1 MRKLII
7 ATRGSKL
14 ALAQTE
20 IVRRLLQ
27 EVQVETAI
35 HTITT
40 AGDRDRIHALV
51 KIGGRGVFVREI
63 ERELLSGEADL
74 AVHSAK
80 DLPYELAPGL
90 VIAGTPKAADP
101 RDALVTRKGKTGGGP
116 LVIGTGSPRR
126 IAELRPLYPE
136 AVFKDIRGN
145 VTTRLHKLDRGEYD
159 AIVLAMAGLER
170 MGVDASAYDLHP
182 FDVEQVMPAGC
193 QGIIAVECR
202 SRDRELMAL
211 LQKISHG
218 ITWRRFLLEREL
230 FCSMKVDCA
239 MAVGIHASFP
249 RKGEVRL
256 GAMLD
261 GVKAFRQGRT
271 ENYALLAASLKKEL
285 YDGKS

>member
-1 MRKLII
+1 MKKLII

-20 IVRRLLQ
+20 IVRRLLAR
-27 EVQVETAI
+27 EQVETEV

-90 VIAGTPKAADP
+90 VIAGTPQAADP
-101 RDALVTRKGKTGGGP
+101 RDALVTLKGKALTGHF
-116 LVIGTGSPRR
+116 VIGTGSPRR
-126 IAELRPLYPE
+126 IAEIRPLFPE
-136 AVFKDIRGN
+136 AEFRDIRGN

-170 MGVDASAYDLHP
+170 MDVDTAAYAIRP
-182 FDVEQVMPAGC
+182 FEVESVMPAGC

-202 SRDRELMAL
+202 SRDSELIAL
-211 LQKISHG
+211 LQKLSHRA
-218 ITWRRFLLEREL
+218 TWRRFTLEREL

-239 MAVGIHASFP
+239 MPVGIHASFP
-249 RKGEVRL
+249 RKGEIRL
-256 GAMLD
+256 GAMVD
-261 GVKAFRQGRT
+261 GRKAFRQGKA
-271 ENYALLAASLKKEL
+271 ENHALLAASLKEEL
-285 YDGKS
+285 YDGR

>member
-1 MRKLII
+1 MKKLII

-27 EVQVETAI
+27 REQVETEI

-80 DLPYELAPGL
+80 DLPYELASGL
-90 VIAGTPKAADP
+90 VIAGTPEAADP
-101 RDALVTRKGKTGGGP
+101 RDALVTLKGKSLTGP

-126 IAELRPLYPE
+126 IIEIRPLFPE
-136 AVFKDIRGN
+136 AVFRDIRGN
-145 VTTRLHKLDRGEYD
+145 VTTRLHKLERGEYD

-170 MGVDASAYDLHP
+170 MEVDSSAYDIHP
-182 FDVEQVMPAGC
+182 FSVENVIPAGC

-202 SRDRELMAL
+202 SRDRDLIAL
-211 LQKISHG
+211 LQKISHQ

-230 FCSMKVDCA
+230 FCGMKVDCA
-239 MAVGIHASFP
+239 MPVGIHASLL

-256 GAMLD
+256 GTMVD
-261 GVKAFRQGRT
+261 GKKACRQGR
-271 ENYALLAASLKKEL
+271 EKDHVLLAASLKKEL
-285 YDGKS
+285 YDGK

>member
-1 MRKLII
+1 MKKLTI

-20 IVRRLLQ
+20 IVRRLL
-27 EVQVETAI
+27 EKANVETEVR
-35 HTITT
+35 TITT

-80 DLPYELAPGL
+80 DLPYQLAPGL

-101 RDALVTRKGKTGGGP
+101 RDALVSLKGKELTGP
-116 LVIGTGSPRR
+116 FVIGTGSPRR
-126 IAELRPLYPE
+126 IAEVRPLFPQ
-136 AVFKDIRGN
+136 AVFRDIRGN

-159 AIVLAMAGLER
+159 AVVLAMAGLER
-170 MGVDASAYDLHP
+170 MEVDTSAYEIRP

-202 SRDRELMAL
+202 SRDRELVEL
-211 LQKISHG
+211 LQKISHRP
-218 ITWRRFLLEREL
+218 TWRRFLLEREL

-239 MAVGIHASFP
+239 MPVGIHAGFP

-256 GAMLD
+256 GAMVD
-261 GVKAFRQGRT
+261 GRKAFRQGRA
-271 ENYALLAASLKKEL
+271 ENHSLLAASLKEEL
-285 YDGKS
+285 YDGK

>member
-1 MRKLII
+1 MKKLII
-7 ATRGSKL
+7 ATRGSRL

-20 IVRRLLQ
+20 IVRRLL
-27 EVQVETAI
+27 EREQVETEI

-80 DLPYELAPGL
+80 DLPYELAQGL

-101 RDALVTRKGKTGGGP
+101 RDALVTLKGRKLDRTA
-116 LVIGTGSPRR
+116 VIGTGSPRR
-126 IAELRPLYPE
+126 IAEIRPLLPE
-136 AVFKDIRGN
+136 AVFQDIRGN
-145 VTTRLHKLDRGEYD
+145 VTTRLHKLERGEYD

-170 MGVDASAYDLHP
+170 MEVDASAYDIHP
-182 FDVEQVMPAGC
+182 FDVEDVMPAGC

-202 SRDRELMAL
+202 SRDTGLIAL
-211 LQKISHG
+211 LQKLSHQV
-218 ITWRRFLLEREL
+218 TWRRFLLEREL

-239 MAVGIHASFP
+239 MPVGIHASFP
-249 RKGEVRL
+249 RKGEIRL
-256 GAMLD
+256 GAMVN
-261 GVKAFRQGRT
+261 GKKAFRQGRA
-271 ENYALLAASLKKEL
+271 ENHALLAASLKEEL
-285 YDGKS
+285 YDGR

>member
-1 MRKLII
+1 MKKLII

-20 IVRRLLQ
+20 IVQALLQ
-27 EVQVETAI
+27 REQVETEI

-101 RDALVTRKGKTGGGP
+101 RDALVSLKGKELTGSF
-116 LVIGTGSPRR
+116 VIGTGSPRR
-126 IAELRPLYPE
+126 IAEVRPLFPQ
-136 AVFKDIRGN
+136 AVFRDIRGN
-145 VTTRLHKLDRGEYD
+145 VTTRLHKLERGEYD

-170 MGVDASAYDLHP
+170 MDVDASAYDIRP

-202 SRDRELMAL
+202 SRDR
-211 LQKISHG
+211 
-218 ITWRRFLLEREL
+218 
-230 FCSMKVDCA
+230 
-239 MAVGIHASFP
+239 
-249 RKGEVRL
+249 
-256 GAMLD
+256 
-261 GVKAFRQGRT
+261 
-271 ENYALLAASLKKEL
+271 
-285 YDGKS
+285 